1 MALFERLGAFK
12 SWAKETGTAR
22 AALARDK
29 RLEDPLSTAITANH
43 FALENVAT
51 YGTPG
56 PATSIGFD
64 PVQSILAIG
73 TKKGCVK
80 IFGKG
85 ISCTLQIEKPAPIKY
100 LTFQCGQPK
109 LAVVDSRNI
118 LTVFD
123 LNTQRIYSTLAVRGY
138 VTSIEIVPGADW
150 LFLGLADGTID
161 VFDLRVG
168 KMSPYRIP
176 DLMTEWQKFQAEEQM
191 KRGLEGSP
199 KLRHPKVELVSDI
212 QFHSTDLNQLLIA
225 YETAVIL
232 WNLRDNVAVRVFEFG
247 TSAAHRSRVTAMSW
261 KPNGESQ
268 FVVGYDDGLLCL
280 WDIQHEDQPIAYRYV
295 FQEHH
300 KNQDRTVLNEPIYRL
315 AWCSNA
321 DFSETYLVV
330 AGGTHPSDNHGIN
343 VLMFNKDSTFR
354 DPARQSILPVQAE
367 VGDFTIMPWTSPYF
381 LGTHDP
387 LGLAVL
393 TTKGEILAFS
403 LQQGYAEFLL
413 PSAFSF
419 SSPWLR
425 QFRQYT
431 NVDGQLYEAL
441 MAPPP
446 TSARQP
452 YLPLTGGIA
461 GPRHV
466 YRLETADLMITAH
479 ESGIIRMWDSSFVSL
494 RPLPQH
500 TLRTQQFLAQPSEI
514 TLFDFSENTGL
525 LTVAYASGAVI
536 CFVLNRPEEKEPVTE
551 SENNSHVVHDLRM
564 TQKNLETL
572 DSYVESMTTEDTDL
586 PMASD
591 EHASPTSG
599 SGADST
605 NPFVSDPPSHE
616 PVAET
621 SGSPQAPT
629 AVPVTE
635 SPKSTSIGN
644 IEQHLVE
651 QLEHFCLQNA
661 PRIEIHPQKQY
672 QPGMY
677 VPDFTLHTSLYDI
690 VALAQSST
698 GLLAVAAKSGHIYIV
713 DTHARR
719 IVFDSA
725 IGSGPVDD
733 GNVEDTQ
740 TDEAAADIAIT
751 MVKFVHSYPP
761 NSDKISVLQLLV
773 GKSDGSLWQISLG
786 DDNSSW
792 TVLGSDQ
799 VFGPL
804 GSRIQDVYVIDLQ
817 GQEHT
822 SDVNVDTQAD
832 KETIL
837 SAEPVPSLPA
847 QPLEQPVAEQE
858 EEATADGASG
868 FLKRSLTRKQSKSS
882 KASPSPRRS
891 KTTRDTS
898 DSPKASRMRVQKNP
912 HFCII
917 VTEMG
922 IRVHLN
928 VSPLKLFSFSTAEV
942 TEEDTNTSIRS
953 SNLVRCDGGI
963 ALACLL
969 SNGNLDVFSL
979 PQLELIGTVETRYEK
994 VRSQILQDGRLM
1006 VSSDPMEVAQIAF
1019 LVQPNMRYE
1028 ESIKLHDPSRN
1039 LPVRP
1044 SSHTATGNKSWFA
1057 SVTAGLQRESLSL
1070 QELDLLV
1077 GGKDRPLPKAPST
1090 QKRQQTPGQGQGNV
1104 FQELNNKV
1112 NERGERLNELD
1123 QKFKEVNQASGDF
1136 LKAIK
1141 DYNERQAQKKWW
1153 EF

>member
-1 MALFERLGAFK
+1 MALFERLGALK

-29 RLEDPLSTAITANH
+29 RLEDPLSTNITANH

-56 PATSIGFD
+56 PVTSIGYD

-80 IFGKG
+80 LFGKG

-123 LNTQRIYSTLAVRGY
+123 LNTQRIYSTLAIRGY

-176 DLMTEWQKFQAEEQM
+176 DLMTEWRKFQAEEQM
-191 KRGLEGSP
+191 KQGLEGSP
-199 KLRHPKVELVSDI
+199 NLRHPKVELVSAL
-212 QFHSTDLNQLLIA
+212 QFHSTDLNQMLIA

-232 WNLRDNVAVRVFEFG
+232 WNLRENVAVRAFEFR
-247 TSAAHRSRVTAMSW
+247 TSAGHQSRVTAMSW

-280 WDIQHEDQPIAYRYV
+280 WDTEHEDQPIAWRYV

-315 AWCSNA
+315 AWCSNT

-330 AGGTHPSDNHGIN
+330 SGGTHPSDNHGIN

-367 VGDFTIMPWTSPYF
+367 VADFTIMPWTSPYF

-431 NVDGQLYEAL
+431 NVVGQLYETL

-446 TSARQP
+446 ASARQP

-466 YRLETADLMITAH
+466 YRLETTDLMITAH

-500 TLRTQQFLAQPSEI
+500 TLRTHQFLAQTSEI
-514 TLFDFSENTGL
+514 TLFDFSEKTGL
-525 LTVAYASGAVI
+525 LAVAYASGAVL
-536 CFVLNRPEEKEPVTE
+536 CFVLNRPEEREPETE
-551 SENNSHVVHDLRM
+551 SENNSHIAHDLRM

-572 DSYVESMTTEDTDL
+572 DSYVADLTTEDTDL
-586 PMASD
+586 PSA
-591 EHASPTSG
+591 EHASPT

-605 NPFVSDPPSHE
+605 NPFINDLQSPPLHE

-621 SGSPQAPT
+621 SDSPQAPV
-629 AVPVTE
+629 AVTE
-635 SPKSTSIGN
+635 SPSAKPASTDN
-644 IEQHLVE
+644 IEQPLAE
-651 QLEHFCLQNA
+651 QLEHSSIQQTT
-661 PRIEIHPQKQY
+661 RIEVHQQTQV

-698 GLLAVAAKSGHIYIV
+698 GLLAVAGKSGHICIL
-713 DTHARR
+713 DTHTRR
-719 IVFDSA
+719 IVFDSL

-733 GNVEDTQ
+733 GNAEDTQ
-740 TDEAAADIAIT
+740 TDEAAAADIAIT
-751 MVKFVHSYPP
+751 MIKFVHSYPP
-761 NSDKISVLQLLV
+761 NSDKISILQLLV
-773 GKSDGSLWQISLG
+773 GKSNGSLCQISLG
-786 DDNSSW
+786 NDDSSW
-792 TVLGSDQ
+792 TVLGSEQ

-817 GQEHT
+817 GQT
-822 SDVNVDTQAD
+822 SDIDTQAD
-832 KETIL
+832 KETVL
-837 SAEPVPSLPA
+837 SAEPVISPSP
-847 QPLEQPVAEQE
+847 QPLEQPVAEQQ
-858 EEATADGASG
+858 EAEADGASG

-898 DSPKASRMRVQKNP
+898 ESPKASRTRVQKNP

-928 VSPLKLFSFSTAEV
+928 VSPLKLFSFSIAEL
-942 TEEDTNTSIRS
+942 TEEIAHTSIRS

-979 PQLELIGTVETRYEK
+979 PQLELIGTLETRYEK

-1044 SSHTATGNKSWFA
+1044 SSHMAAGNKSWFA
-1057 SVTAGLQRESLSL
+1057 SVAAGLQRESLSL
-1070 QELDLLV
+1070 KELDLLV
-1077 GGKDRPLPKAPST
+1077 GGKDRPLPKAPIT
-1090 QKRQQTPGQGQGNV
+1090 QQRQQTPGQGQGNV

>member
-1 MALFERLGAFK
+1 
-12 SWAKETGTAR
+12 
-22 AALARDK
+22 
-29 RLEDPLSTAITANH
+29 
-43 FALENVAT
+43 
-51 YGTPG
+51 
-56 PATSIGFD
+56 
-64 PVQSILAIG
+64 
-73 TKKGCVK
+73 
-80 IFGKG
+80 
-85 ISCTLQIEKPAPIKY
+85 
-100 LTFQCGQPK
+100 
-109 LAVVDSRNI
+109 
-118 LTVFD
+118 
-123 LNTQRIYSTLAVRGY
+123 
-138 VTSIEIVPGADW
+138 
-150 LFLGLADGTID
+150 
-161 VFDLRVG
+161 
-168 KMSPYRIP
+168 MSPYRIP
-176 DLMTEWQKFQAEEQM
+176 DLMTEWRKFQAEERM
-191 KRGLEGSP
+191 KQGVEGSP
-199 KLRHPKVELVSDI
+199 KMRHPKVELVSVI

-247 TSAAHRSRVTAMSW
+247 TSEAHKSRVTAMSW

-280 WDIQHEDQPIAYRYV
+280 WDIEHEDQPIAWRYV

-330 AGGTHPSDNHGIN
+330 SGGTHPSDNHGIN

-367 VGDFTIMPWTSPYF
+367 VADFTIMPWTSPYF

-431 NVDGQLYEAL
+431 NVDSQLCEAL

-446 TSARQP
+446 ASARQP
-452 YLPLTGGIA
+452 YLPLTGGIT

-466 YRLETADLMITAH
+466 YRLETTDLLITAH
-479 ESGIIRMWDSSFVSL
+479 EGGIIRMWDSSFVSL

-500 TLRTQQFLAQPSEI
+500 TLRTQQFLTQASEV

-525 LTVAYASGAVI
+525 LAVAHASGDVL
-536 CFVLNRPEEKEPVTE
+536 CFVLNRPEEEEPAAE
-551 SENNSHVVHDLRM
+551 SENNSRVVHDLRM
-564 TQKNLETL
+564 TQKNIETL
-572 DSYVESMTTEDTDL
+572 DSYVADMNTEDTE
-586 PMASD
+586 PPKATD
-591 EHASPTSG
+591 EHASPVSRT
-599 SGADST
+599 GADST
-605 NPFVSDPPSHE
+605 NPFLNDLQSSPSHE
-616 PVAET
+616 PVTEPV
-621 SGSPQAPT
+621 GSPHSSKEIPE
-629 AVPVTE
+629 TE
-635 SPKSTSIGN
+635 SPNQKPAST
-644 IEQHLVE
+644 EEHDQQQLVE
-651 QLEHFCLQNA
+651 QFENSSIQNG
-661 PRIEIHPQKQY
+661 PRIEIHPQKQP

-677 VPDFTLHTSLYDI
+677 VPDFTLHTSLYDMF
-690 VALAQSST
+690 ALAQSST
-698 GLLAVAAKSGHIYIV
+698 GLLAVAGKSGHICIV
-713 DTHARR
+713 DTHVHKV
-719 IVFDSA
+719 IFDSA
-725 IGSGPVDD
+725 IGTGPVDD
-733 GNVEDTQ
+733 ESAQVTQ
-740 TDEAAADIAIT
+740 TDEAAADIGIT
-751 MVKFVHSYPP
+751 MIKFIHSYPP
-761 NSDKISVLQLLV
+761 HSDKISVLQLLV
-773 GKSDGSLWQISLG
+773 GKSDGSLYQISLDN
-786 DDNSSW
+786 DDSAW
-792 TVLGSDQ
+792 TVMGSDQ

-822 SDVNVDTQAD
+822 SNVNVDTQAD
-832 KETIL
+832 TETIL
-837 SAEPVPSLPA
+837 SSESGVISAPP
-847 QPLEQPVAEQE
+847 PLEQQPVAEQE
-858 EEATADGASG
+858 ADATPESGSG

-898 DSPKASRMRVQKNP
+898 ESPKTSRTRVQKNP
-912 HFCII
+912 HLCII

-928 VSPLKLFSFSTAEV
+928 VSPLKLFSFSTAEA
-942 TEEDTNTSIRS
+942 TEEETNTSIRS

-979 PQLELIGTVETRYEK
+979 PQLEVLGSFGTPYEK

-1028 ESIKLHDPSRN
+1028 ESIKLHDPSRS
-1039 LPVRP
+1039 LPARP
-1044 SSHTATGNKSWFA
+1044 SSHMATGNKSWFA
-1057 SVTAGLQRESLSL
+1057 SVTAGLQRESLNL

-1090 QKRQQTPGQGQGNV
+1090 KKRQQTQGQGQGNV